1 MKLIDILKSVGSA
14 AIQVAMPG
22 TGSLLVAGLNELL
35 PAESKLPV
43 NPTGTDVSN
52 AIASLPPE
60 QRASVLEREFD
71 VEVVQIEQ
79 SNQTLRAMLESDA
92 ANPHS
97 TRPKIAYQA
106 FQVVAII
113 SLGIVAIWA
122 IAALRG
128 DHKTME
134 LVNNG
139 YVFVGIIT
147 SPFILWLNSYFGI
160 LKTESKD
167 RLNAASGL
175 PEEGPS
181 LINSAVSKFLTR
193 K

>member
-1 MKLIDILKSVGSA
+1 MKLIDILKAVGSA

-22 TGSLLVAGLNELL
+22 TGSLLVAGINELL
-35 PAESKLPV
+35 PVNKQLPV
-43 NPTGTDVSN
+43 NPTGSDVSS

-71 VEVVQIEQ
+71 VEIVQIEQ

-128 DHKTME
+128 DHKTMG
-134 LVNNG
+134 LVNDG
-139 YVFVGIIT
+139 YIFIGIIT

-167 RLNAASGL
+167 RLNAVSGL
-175 PEEGPS
+175 PETKPNFIKS
-181 LINSAVSKFLTR
+181 TISSFLSK
-193 K
+193 